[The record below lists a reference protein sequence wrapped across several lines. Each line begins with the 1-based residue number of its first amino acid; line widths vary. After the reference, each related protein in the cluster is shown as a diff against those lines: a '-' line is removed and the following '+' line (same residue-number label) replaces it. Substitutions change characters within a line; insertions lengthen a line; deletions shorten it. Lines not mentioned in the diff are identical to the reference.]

1 LIQRIAPEGAL
12 WFRSGV
18 RWIGNRW
25 SELIGEALQ
34 SDGPVVLRASGS
46 GADNPL
52 AVCWSRGFTESI
64 VGQSRAAP
72 RVRSL
77 WWLIQSALSA
87 TAGAS
92 TSALDHQR
100 VAEST
105 DLEPWPEAVPEEA
118 PAKPSEG
125 GKTARQS
132 PASSGTI
139 RINDVFKRVL
149 VLNLDRRPDRL
160 QQFSRQAKRHRLLFE
175 RFPAVDGSK
184 APVSEDWAAYARSPV
199 QLYPRGTG
207 AFKYE
212 YDFCYNYVNDL
223 QRVAHLEERDK
234 KKVLSRGAWGYL
246 LSMIQILR
254 RAIAEDWE
262 SVVVFDDDCLFHRD
276 LGAQFDRIMRV
287 LPADWMLLSMGAL
300 QYNWTPKWIT
310 WHDRRLYHCNG
321 SSVGS
326 HAIAIQRSAFPMLLM
341 KSEEMML
348 PFDVGALHTVKRMF
362 ATRCFVMYPNLFIQ
376 DTTDTD
382 IGDSAVQLSEAAK
395 PDNVYRW
402 RTADYEGPLAHS
414 ASRSSLRPSRRASAQ
429 LANAGAQL

>member
-1 LIQRIAPEGAL
+1 LIE
-12 WFRSGV
+12 
-18 RWIGNRW
+18 
-25 SELIGEALQ
+25 EALR
-34 SDGPVVLRASGS
+34 SDGPVVLCDAVA

-64 VGQSRAAP
+64 VGQAQAATPRA
-72 RVRSL
+72 RSL
-77 WWLIQSALSA
+77 WQLIQSASSA
-87 TAGAS
+87 TAGAT

-100 VAEST
+100 VAEGT
-105 DLEPWPEAVPEEA
+105 DLEPWPEAMPEEA
-118 PAKPSEG
+118 PAKPSER

-139 RINDVFKRVL
+139 RINDVFERVF

-160 QQFSRQAKRHRLLFE
+160 QQFSRQAQKHRLLFE

-184 APVSEDWAAYARSPV
+184 APMSEDWAAYARSPV
-199 QLYPRGTG
+199 QPYPRGTG
-207 AFKYE
+207 RFKYE
-212 YDFCYNYVNDL
+212 YDFYYNYVNDL
-223 QRVAHLEERDK
+223 QRIAHLEERDK

-254 RAIAEDWE
+254 RAIEEDWE
-262 SVVVFDDDCLFHRD
+262 SVVVFDDDCLFHCN

-402 RTADYEGPLAHS
+402 RTADYERPLANS
-414 ASRSSLRPSRRASAQ
+414 ASRSSSRPSRRASAH
-429 LANAGAQL
+429 LTNAGAQLSGPSANSLS